1 MSTTSS
7 TTTGDD
13 LISEPVLNVHSRLPS
28 AMLTA
33 WTQAAEIADVDRVVS
48 PTAGDDSPIRL
59 PVVYFQRSLPEA
71 RSSATRSPLP
81 PPT

>member
-1 MSTTSS
+1 MSPTM
-7 TTTGDD
+7 TGDD
-13 LISEPVLNVHSRLPS
+13 LISEPVLNVHALVPS
-28 AMLTA
+28 VMRTA
-33 WTQAAEIADVDRVVS
+33 WKIPARSPTYTSSD

-71 RSSATRSPLP
+71 KSSATRSPSP